1 MATATR
7 PEMVEQVN
15 YLIHDLYT
23 GYLILKGTYELA
35 LTDNDTLEFQIF
47 FSITRTIFCSS
58 DREKLSKFEA
68 EGREFAKNLR
78 SLEQSQ
84 KGQNNF

>member
-1 MATATR
+1 MTGIHQLNNNKGVTVATATR

-47 FSITRTIFCSS
+47 FSITRTIFS
-58 DREKLSKFEA
+58 LS
-68 EGREFAKNLR
+68 R
-78 SLEQSQ
+78 SEQ
-84 KGQNNF
+84 FW